1 MTRRD
6 DSFMSVGIIMLVHTA
21 LDRAEQVA
29 RHWTAAGCP
38 VVIHV
43 DRKVPRKVFAEFR
56 EAISDDPLIHFCR
69 RHGCEWGTW
78 GIVAA
83 TQSAAELMLARF
95 PEVRHVYL
103 ASGSCLPLRPVQ
115 ELIDYLAARPRTD
128 FIESATTADVP
139 WTVGGLDE
147 ERFTLRFPFSWKK
160 HRYLFDRYVELQ
172 RRLRVRRRI
181 PNGIVPHM
189 GSQWWCLTR
198 RTLSAILTDPDR
210 PLYDRYFRRVW
221 IPDESYFQTLA
232 RLYSEKI
239 ESRSLTLSKFDF
251 QGKPHIFY
259 DDHLQLLRRS
269 DCFVARKIW
278 PRAERLYQAFLGD
291 GAADMKRTEPNPGK
305 VDRIFA
311 KAVERRTRGRP
322 GLYMQSRFP
331 NFGWENGLTS
341 SPYSVFEGF
350 AELFEDFET
359 WLARTTGARVHGH
372 LYAPERVEFAGGETM
387 MNGALCDSAK
397 TRDYNPQAF
406 LTSLIWNTRGERQCF
421 QFGPRDNQ
429 KIGPFFARDPNAQI
443 SVITGAWAV
452 PLFKS
457 NRNFADLRKL
467 AAKLQKIE
475 ADHLDVLRNQWS
487 KARIRIWTMAEF
499 VEAPMEPIQTIIDE
513 IAPASQRRL
522 TEAPKMVN
530 LSGFG
535 QFLQNLKN
543 QGMHPY
549 LMGDFPITHDNPSDR
564 RPVRRPYLV
573 R

>member
-1 MTRRD
+1 
-6 DSFMSVGIIMLVHTA
+6 MSTVGIVMLVHTA
-21 LDRAEQVA
+21 LDRAGQVA

-38 VVIHV
+38 VVLHV
-43 DRKVPRKVFAEFR
+43 DRSVGRKAFKAFER
-56 EAISDDPLIHFCR
+56 EMSGDPLIRFCR
-69 RHGCEWGTW
+69 RHRCEWGTW

-83 TQSAAELMLARF
+83 SQSASELMLAEF
-95 PEVRHVYL
+95 AQVRHVYL

-139 WTVGGLDE
+139 WIVGGLSY

-160 HRYLFDRYVELQ
+160 NRYLFDRYVALQ
-172 RRLRVRRRI
+172 RRLKIRRKI
-181 PNGIVPHM
+181 PAGLVPHM

-198 RTLSAILTDPDR
+198 QTLSAILEDPER
-210 PLYDRYFRRVW
+210 PVYDAYFRNVW
-221 IPDESYFQTLA
+221 IPDESYYQTLA
-232 RLYSEKI
+232 RLYSGNI

-278 PRAERLYQAFLGD
+278 PHANRLYQAFLTD
-291 GAADMKRTEPNPGK
+291 QAGAMKRTEPNPGK
-305 VDRIFA
+305 IDRIFA
-311 KAVERRTRGRP
+311 KAVERRTRGRA
-322 GLYMQSRFP
+322 GLYMQSRYP
-331 NFGWENGLTS
+331 RQGAENGITS
-341 SPYSVFEGF
+341 NPYSVFQGF
-350 AELFEDFET
+350 AELFEGFET
-359 WLARTTGARVHGH
+359 WLAKATGARVHGH
-372 LYAPERVEFAGGETM
+372 LFAPERVEFAGGQALV
-387 MNGALCDSAK
+387 NGGLSDSAVM
-397 TRDYNPQAF
+397 RDYNPESF
-406 LTSLIWNTRGERQCF
+406 LANLIWNTRGERQCF
-421 QFGPRDNQ
+421 QFGPRDTQ
-429 KIGPFFARDPNAQI
+429 KINWMVARDPNAQV

-457 NRNFADLRKL
+457 NRSFAELRKE
-467 AAKLQKIE
+467 AARLQQIE
-475 ADHLDVLRNQWS
+475 AEHLKILRSQHA

-499 VEAPMEPIQTIIDE
+499 IEAPMEPIQTIIEE
-513 IAPASQRRL
+513 IGPAAPRHLS
-522 TEAPKMVN
+522 EAPVMAD

-549 LMGDFPITHDNPSDR
+549 LMGDFPVEQG
-564 RPVRRPYLV
+564 PVNMPKQLRKPYLV